1 MLPEVEKIIKDN
13 FYPMEECLKTC
24 IEFKQIEATAL
35 LYRKIGNYQEAINIY
50 LRMLEQ
56 GLNFKRFKKELYYLD
71 QQQKKMQEKERQQI
85 FAENQAKLKRK
96 LTQNN
101 TDLMKLLV

>member
-1 MLPEVEKIIKDN
+1 
-13 FYPMEECLKTC
+13 
-24 IEFKQIEATAL
+24 
-35 LYRKIGNYQEAINIY
+35 
-50 LRMLEQ
+50 MLEQ